1 MMFHDAA
8 PPRHRGRFASMSTTT
23 SSASNQRRPLQQQKR
38 TKSSAS
44 WRRRTK
50 ICVVALGVFVVF
62 VNVVVFSR
70 DSDARLMSSE
80 DAKASFFGGREEED
94 EEDKRSKRR
103 VQKKTTRTTT
113 TRTTT
118 TTDEDDFSEDT
129 QPSLETAL
137 IGSSLAV
144 ESPTITSGFKSM
156 SYPSLAEVGDSKH
169 TFLVAFE
176 GDWEGNVSRST
187 IKTLSNSF
195 RPGTR

>member
-1 MMFHDAA
+1 
-8 PPRHRGRFASMSTTT
+8 
-23 SSASNQRRPLQQQKR
+23 
-38 TKSSAS
+38 
-44 WRRRTK
+44 
-50 ICVVALGVFVVF
+50 
-62 VNVVVFSR
+62 
-70 DSDARLMSSE
+70 MSSE

-144 ESPTITSGFKSM
+144 ESPTITSVFKSM
-156 SYPSLAEVGDSKH
+156 SYPSLCAAALLSG
-169 TFLVAFE
+169 
-176 GDWEGNVSRST
+176 
-187 IKTLSNSF
+187 IKPEADKVQAILLYTCCSVCVVKVKSS
-195 RPGTR
+195 